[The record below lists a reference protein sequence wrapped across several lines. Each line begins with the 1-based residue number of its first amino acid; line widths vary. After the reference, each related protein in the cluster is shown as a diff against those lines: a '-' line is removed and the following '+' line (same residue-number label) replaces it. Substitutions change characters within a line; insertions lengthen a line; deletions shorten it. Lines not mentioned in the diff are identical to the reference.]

1 MVIQKGGV
9 KGLNSRSQCRDAEE
23 EKGLKELLETQ
34 LEKLAA
40 LQQGVHASESLQ
52 AGEGRLGLGKC

>member
-34 LEKLAA
+34 LEKL
-40 LQQGVHASESLQ
+40 GD
-52 AGEGRLGLGKC
+52 RTCR